1 LANRRWSLRK
11 EPFPHAFVDE
21 VFVPEFAAELDAA
34 CAKVLSGERLR
45 HFGWYDA
52 HAWNFSETTS
62 GPLRVFI
69 TPEWRDMVASVLG
82 VRVTPHVAGGIH
94 HHDIGSANG
103 MVHSDYNP
111 VYFPLIDEPAGDR
124 KRPAAG
130 AGSRRRAGSG
140 TLAPVQLSQANL
152 VGYTT
157 GVAERPGVEIVPVAR
172 AVVFLYYLGNEPW
185 VRGDGGETGL
195 YRRSSD
201 PVDRPAAA
209 IPPRN
214 NTLVAFECTPSSF
227 HSFITNRRLERNCV
241 IAWFHRTIDE
251 VESRWGSEA
260 LERWKV

>member
-1 LANRRWSLRK
+1 LLRK
-11 EPFPHAFVDE
+11 EPFPHAFVDQ

-34 CAKVLSGERLR
+34 CAKVLAGERLR

-52 HAWNFSETTS
+52 HAWNFSEKTS

-82 VRVTPHVAGGIH
+82 VKVTPHVAGGIH

-111 VYFPLIDEPAGDR
+111 VYFPQVDEPAAGR
-124 KRPAAG
+124 KRPPAG
-130 AGSRRRAGSG
+130 ARSRGPAGRG
-140 TLAPVQLSQANL
+140 DLAPVQLSQAGL

-157 GVAERPGVEIVPVAR
+157 GVPEKRGVKIVPVAR
-172 AVVFLYYLGNEPW
+172 AVAFLYYLGNEPW

-195 YRRSSD
+195 YRRLSD
-201 PVDRPAAA
+201 PVDQPTVA
-209 IPPRN
+209 IPPHN

-227 HSFITNRRLERNCV
+227 HSFVTNRRLERNCV
-241 IAWFHRTIDE
+241 IAWFHRTIDD